1 MKRKPNFIDKLP
13 NDKKGH
19 LILGLFI
26 NPIVFALLINYNLYA
41 LIACAIVH
49 GGIEFHQHITKTG
62 KAEWLDF
69 VAGMYSAAWCWVLV
83 ELSKIIFQ

>member
-19 LILGLFI
+19 LISGLLI
-26 NPIVFALLINYNLYA
+26 NPVVFAVLINYNLYA
-41 LIACAIVH
+41 LLFCAFIH
-49 GGIEFHQHITKTG
+49 GGIEIYQHVTKTG

-69 VAGMYSAAWCWVLV
+69 FSGMYSAVWFWGII
-83 ELSKIIFQ
+83 ELSRIMFQ

>member
-26 NPIVFALLINYNLYA
+26 NPIIFAVLNKHNFYA
-41 LIACAIVH
+41 LVLCILVH
-49 GGIEFHQHITKTG
+49 AFVEVHQRVTKTG
-62 KAEWLDF
+62 KAEFLDF
-69 VAGMYSAAWCWVLV
+69 LAGCYSAIVLYILT
-83 ELSKIIFQ
+83 ELIK

>member
-1 MKRKPNFIDKLP
+1 MRRRLNFIDKLP

-26 NPIVFALLINYNLYA
+26 NPVIFALLINYNLYA
-41 LIACAIVH
+41 LILCVFIH
-49 GGIEFHQHITKTG
+49 GGIEVHQHVTKTG

-69 VAGMYSAAWCWVLV
+69 VSGMYSAAWCWVII
-83 ELSKIIFQ
+83 ELSRIIFQ

>member
-26 NPIVFALLINYNLYA
+26 NPFAFGVLHDSPLDALILCLLIHA
-41 LIACAIVH
+41 F
-49 GGIEFHQHITKTG
+49 IEIHQYVTKTG
-62 KAEWLDF
+62 KVEIYDF
-69 VAGMYSAAWCWVLV
+69 LAGSYSAIVIYILT
-83 ELSKIIFQ
+83 LII

>member
-13 NDKKGH
+13 KDKKGH

-26 NPIVFALLINYNLYA
+26 NPFVFAILKEHSFYA
-41 LIACAIVH
+41 LIICILIHAF
-49 GGIEFHQHITKTG
+49 IETHQYFKKTG

-69 VAGMYSAAWCWVLV
+69 IAGVYSAIVIYILT
-83 ELSKIIFQ
+83 III

>member
-26 NPIVFALLINYNLYA
+26 NPIVFAVLINYNLYA
-41 LIACAIVH
+41 LITCAIIH
-49 GGIEFHQHITKTG
+49 GGIEIHQHVTKTG
-62 KAEWLDF
+62 KAEFLDF
-69 VAGMYSAAWCWVLV
+69 VSGFYSAVWFWVLI
-83 ELSKIIFQ
+83 ELSRIFQ